1 MSNQQ
6 LAGVVENVSES
17 TEDMQ
22 KELLDTSKLL
32 ALLSKFEALII
43 LHNAKHGI
51 EADLSTHSKVGLTKS
66 RYYSRLMRLK
76 NAGLIKKK
84 GKSYF
89 QTALGS
95 FLYENCVDPA
105 IHAVRNRKKM
115 LVIDVL
121 ESNGNFSDEELLRIK
136 TCLHL

>member
-43 LHNAKHGI
+43 LHNAKYGI

-66 RYYSRLMRLK
+66 RYYGRLMRLK

-84 GKSYF
+84 GKFYF

-95 FLYENCVDPA
+95 FLYENC
-105 IHAVRNRKKM
+105 
-115 LVIDVL
+115 
-121 ESNGNFSDEELLRIK
+121 
-136 TCLHL
+136 